1 MQQTFKV
8 IFDNFLPL
16 KSHALSTVSQRGGR
30 GLNFFSSIIS
40 QTPTGLGLAVV

>member
-1 MQQTFKV
+1 MHQTFKV

-16 KSHALSTVSQRGGR
+16 KSHAALHCEGGR
-30 GLNFFSSIIS
+30 GLNSFSSNIS